1 MELLFMTWASIHRLL
16 YWSCRSALHVC
27 FACLPWCKEHLR
39 LQSWRPA
46 AVPFALLYSLRCCV
60 YAGFE
65 MSFISVWFASILYLE
80 PVKVVHLQL
89 PLLLQSIQSVIADG
103 KFSVNAKRFKAII
116 PNMFSDTHM
125 KVLWLLGKNATNCW
139 AALETA
145 FKKWGSFR
153 VSGSGR
159 AVFLSNC
166 KPRSYCISYCITAT
180 GNVYFAYFFFS
191 CFLIVLSFCHIVF
204 VTICMHWSRNCMH
217 AWFGAL
223 LPFCRV
229 VART

>member
-1 MELLFMTWASIHRLL
+1 MELLFMTWASIRRLL

-145 FKKWGSFR
+145 FKKWGSFECQALEELFSFQIASR
-153 VSGSGR
+153 EVTVL
-159 AVFLSNC
+159 AIVLLLQEMFILH
-166 KPRSYCISYCITAT
+166 I
-180 GNVYFAYFFFS
+180 FFS